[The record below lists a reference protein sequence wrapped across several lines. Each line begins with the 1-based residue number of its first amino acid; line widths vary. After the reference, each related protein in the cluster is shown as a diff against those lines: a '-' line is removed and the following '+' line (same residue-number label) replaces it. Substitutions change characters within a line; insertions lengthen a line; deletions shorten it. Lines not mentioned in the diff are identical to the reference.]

1 MLKELFQL
9 LYLKHCN
16 FEKSLFLCHDHHIF
30 SMFFILH
37 ISPRQSDSVKYV
49 LSQNARLCMCT
60 HSTVFVVRVLID
72 LLWFVGL
79 SSMPELKSSPASCC
93 PNSCSETLISLFSPA
108 AF

>member
-30 SMFFILH
+30 SLFFILH
-37 ISPRQSDSVKYV
+37 ISPRQLDSFKYV

-60 HSTVFVVRVLID
+60 HSTVCGTCSHRLALVCRLKLNARVKKQ
-72 LLWFVGL
+72 
-79 SSMPELKSSPASCC
+79 SSILPS
-93 PNSCSETLISLFSPA
+93 
-108 AF
+108 